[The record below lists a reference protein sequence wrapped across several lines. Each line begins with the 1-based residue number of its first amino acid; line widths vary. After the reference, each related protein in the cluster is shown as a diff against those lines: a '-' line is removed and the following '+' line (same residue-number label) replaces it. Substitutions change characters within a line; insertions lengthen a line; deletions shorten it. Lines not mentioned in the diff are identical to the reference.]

1 MHKQRPEGM
10 TGYQANQPFAKLQ
23 KILDKQKARPLR
35 TSPPKVEGV
44 NLVERGLV
52 LNRKKVENL
61 ENTVKRMYPER
72 GIATGRLALSLE
84 ATPGKT

>member
-1 MHKQRPEGM
+1 MHRQKQESK
-10 TGYQANQPFAKLQ
+10 TGFQANQPFAKLQ
-23 KILDKQKARPLR
+23 KILEKQKARPLR

-61 ENTVKRMYPER
+61 ENPVKRMYPDR
-72 GIATGRLALSLE
+72 GIATGTIFLMIEVTLGR
-84 ATPGKT
+84 T

>member
-1 MHKQRPEGM
+1 MHRHKPESKM
-10 TGYQANQPFAKLQ
+10 TYQANQPFAKLQ
-23 KILDKQKARPLR
+23 KILDKQRTRPLR

-61 ENTVKRMYPER
+61 ENPVKRMYPDKGVAIGTLHLIFEVIR
-72 GIATGRLALSLE
+72 
-84 ATPGKT
+84 GKT